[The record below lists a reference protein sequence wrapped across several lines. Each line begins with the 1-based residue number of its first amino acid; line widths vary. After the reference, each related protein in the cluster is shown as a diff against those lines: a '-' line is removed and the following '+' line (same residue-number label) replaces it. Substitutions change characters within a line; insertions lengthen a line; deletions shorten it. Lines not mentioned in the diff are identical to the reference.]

1 MIRNFH
7 RKQRLGTVTEINIT
21 PLIDLAFS
29 LLIIFMI
36 TTPLLEQSIELQL
49 PIETQKAQQSREDLK
64 FQTISIDS
72 KGQYF
77 WGDKN
82 VNMSELSKLLGKL
95 SEVENP
101 PVIDVR
107 ADGRIVYQK
116 VVDLMDL
123 LKQNELTKISLDTQ
137 VK

>member
-1 MIRNFH
+1 MARNFH

-49 PIETQKAQQSREDLK
+49 PLETQKVQQSREDMK

-82 VNMSELSKLLGKL
+82 VNMTELGKL
-95 SEVENP
+95 LNKLSEAENP

-123 LKQNELTKISLDTQ
+123 LKQNEL
-137 VK
+137 